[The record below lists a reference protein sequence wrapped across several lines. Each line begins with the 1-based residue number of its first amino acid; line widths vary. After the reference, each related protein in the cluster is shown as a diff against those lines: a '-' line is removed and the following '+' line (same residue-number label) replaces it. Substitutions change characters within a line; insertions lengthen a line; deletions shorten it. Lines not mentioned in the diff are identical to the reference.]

1 MMQGLVIDMEEAWL
15 QILAQVK
22 VFLDGTAEVAFRY
35 PRQSGI
41 GISSLCSNG
50 LALAATGGQAQTC
63 GYAISS
69 T

>member
-1 MMQGLVIDMEEAWL
+1 MMQGMVIDMEEAWP

-41 GISSLCSNG
+41 GLSSLCASG
-50 LALAATGGQAQTC
+50 LALAAAVGQAKAC
-63 GYAISS
+63 S
-69 T
+69 